1 MSSTFMGLETSKRGL
16 TAQQTALYT
25 VGHNIS
31 NANTIGY
38 TRQRV
43 NLVATDGFPS
53 PGMNSPKMA
62 GHLGTGVTSD
72 SVQRIRDSFIDTQY
86 RQESTNLGYWS
97 AKAKEVS
104 QLEDIFSEPSEY
116 GLNKSFDDF
125 YQALQT
131 LSTNPSNAAAR
142 QVVAEKGV
150 HLADSFNYI
159 NKQLTQVQTNL
170 KNNIRVETKNVNSLL
185 TQIASLNKQ
194 ISTLE
199 PNGYLP
205 NDLYDQRD
213 NLLDSLSE
221 YFKIETTRVPSGGNA
236 KANAEG
242 SLDVFI
248 KLDDGSKIQV
258 VKGAK
263 EATMVSNFSQSKT
276 TGIDY
281 SDDYGAFI
289 SFGFTDATY
298 ITKEGTILATDDKGI
313 TLKDPNGHNIYLNAD
328 DKVLL
333 TDAQGNLVKDSA
345 GKYVTNEGMNYYEK
359 VGSDTFVKDIEGNY
373 IKDASGANTKVD
385 TSKYQAVDAD
395 GKVLLVNG
403 TPIVFTQGAT
413 TDVSGNFSIN
423 NGKLFDAS
431 GSKQYF
437 SDVSGN
443 IAYQLIGTS
452 WTDLTGTAVAQPI
465 DATAT
470 AVSTKFGAAIDTSGN
485 TIPTK
490 NSLLLVDTSNLE
502 NPILTDN
509 TGKPVLTNNKEVI
522 TDKFG
527 YTVESDEAGRYLKD
541 IDGNSI
547 DKGLEVDTH
556 DNSIVYV
563 TDLNGTVIKDSTGQP
578 IENIDGL
585 YIKQDNGKP
594 TIYKWDGTKIGEL
607 DTSGATLLAKTDGTV
622 ATYPSGGNIVLNADG
637 TLDNANY
644 QVLDGKLAK
653 KNGEPVIPQIEIAT
667 DYSIAKDTSGNPITN
682 GVNPNP
688 NPNPVFLNNNGE
700 IVLTNGGTT
709 PLRDQNGNLVV
720 DRNGY
725 HTSDTTSPYTYKDYD
740 GNVYQ
745 ETPRILGSALTA
757 EQLLSGI
764 GKMKALVD
772 SYGYTTGEPTVDQ
785 EQSKGLLPEKIKELN
800 DLARAFAEKLN
811 DLHDDG
817 YTLSTASETSK
828 QGGNFFTAG
837 REGQDKI
844 TAANIRVSEAIRNNL
859 NLIAASTGIDE
870 EGNGSNA
877 IKLASVKSEALTRL
891 NNASAQTFYESIVA
905 DVGVKGEQAN
915 RLEYN
920 STTIRLTIAN
930 NRDSVSSVS
939 LDEEM
944 TNMITFQQA
953 YNASARMITV
963 VDETL
968 DKIING
974 MGRVGL

>member
-72 SVQRIRDSFIDTQY
+72 SIQRIRDSFIDTQY

-131 LSTNPSNAAAR
+131 LSTNPNNAAAR
-142 QVVAEKGV
+142 QVVAEKGA

-194 ISTLE
+194 ISDLE

-258 VKGAK
+258 VNGTK

-276 TGIDY
+276 EQTGIDY

-298 ITKEGTILATDDKGI
+298 ITKEGTILATDDKGVA
-313 TLKDPNGHNIYLNAD
+313 LKAPNGHNIYLNAD

-333 TDAQGNLVKDSA
+333 TDAQGNLVKNSA
-345 GKYVTNEGMNYYEK
+345 GEYVTNEGMYYYEK
-359 VGSDTFVKDIEGNY
+359 AGSDTFVKDIEGKY
-373 IKDASGANTKVD
+373 ITDVNGTNVKVD
-385 TSKYQAVDAD
+385 TSMYQAVDAD
-395 GKVLLVNG
+395 GKVLSVNG

-413 TDVSGNFSIN
+413 KDVSGNFSIN
-423 NGKLFDAS
+423 NGQLFDAS

-443 IAYQLIGTS
+443 IAYQYDGTD
-452 WTDLTGTAVAQPI
+452 WTNLTGMAIATPPM
-465 DATAT
+465 DATPT
-470 AVSTKFGAAIDTSGN
+470 VVSTKFGAAIDTSGN
-485 TIPTK
+485 TISTK
-490 NSLLLVDTSNLE
+490 NGLLLVDKNNLGK
-502 NPILTDN
+502 PILTDN
-509 TGKPVLTNNKEVI
+509 TGKPVLTTNKEVI
-522 TDKFG
+522 TDEFG
-527 YTVESDEAGRYLKD
+527 YTVVSDDAGRYLKD
-541 IDGNSI
+541 INGNAI
-547 DKGLEVDTH
+547 DKGLEIDTVDK
-556 DNSIVYV
+556 SIVYV
-563 TDLNGTVIKDSTGQP
+563 TDLNGTVLKDGNGQP
-578 IENIDGL
+578 IQNKDGL

-607 DTSGATLLAKTDGTV
+607 DISGSSLLAKPDGTV

-637 TLDNANY
+637 TLDNPNY

-653 KNGEPVIPQIEIAT
+653 KNGEPVIPPIEIAT
-667 DYSIAKDTSGNPITN
+667 DYSIAKDASGNPITN
-682 GVNPNP
+682 GA
-688 NPNPVFLNNNGE
+688 NPVFLNNDGE
-700 IVLTNGGTT
+700 IVLTNGGST

-725 HTSDTTSPYTYKDYD
+725 HTTDTTSPYTYKDYD

-772 SYGYTTGEPTVDQ
+772 SYGYTTGNPTVDQ

-800 DLARAFAEKLN
+800 DLARAFAKKLN

-817 YTLSTASETSK
+817 FTLSTASETSK
-828 QGGNFFTAG
+828 RGGNFFTAG
-837 REGQDKI
+837 REVQDNI
-844 TAANIRVSEAIRNNL
+844 TAANIQVSEAIRNNL

-877 IKLASVKSEALTRL
+877 IKLASVKSEALAEL
-891 NNASAQTFYESIVA
+891 NNASTQTYYESIVA

-920 STTIRLTIAN
+920 STTIRLTISN

>member
-1 MSSTFMGLETSKRGL
+1 MGSTFMGLETSKRGL

-97 AKAKEVS
+97 TKTKDIS

-116 GLNKSFDDF
+116 GLNTSFDDF
-125 YQALQT
+125 YKALQT

-142 QVVAEKGV
+142 QVVAEKGA

-185 TQIASLNKQ
+185 TQVANLNKQ
-194 ISTLE
+194 ISNLE

-213 NLLDSLSE
+213 TLLDSLSE

-242 SLDVFI
+242 SLNVFI

-258 VKGAK
+258 VNGMK

-276 TGIDY
+276 EQTGIDY

-289 SFGFTDATY
+289 SLGFTDATY

-313 TLKDPNGHNIYLNAD
+313 ALKDPNGHNIYLNTED
-328 DKVLL
+328 QVLL
-333 TDAQGNLVKDSA
+333 TDAQGNLVKNSA
-345 GKYVTNEGMNYYEK
+345 GEYVTNEGMYYYEK
-359 VGSDTFVKDIEGNY
+359 TGSDTFVKDLEGKY
-373 IKDASGANTKVD
+373 ITDASGANVKVD
-385 TSKYQAVDAD
+385 TLKYQAVDLD
-395 GKVLLVNG
+395 GKTLSVNG
-403 TPIVFTQGAT
+403 NPIVFSQGAT

-423 NGKLFDAS
+423 NNGQLFDAS

-437 SDVSGN
+437 SDASGN
-443 IAYQLIGTS
+443 IAYQYDGTN
-452 WTDLTGTAVAQPI
+452 WTDLTGVAITPQPT
-465 DATAT
+465 DAIPT
-470 AVSTKFGAAIDTSGN
+470 VISTNFGAAIDISGN
-485 TIPTK
+485 TISTK
-490 NSLLLVDTSNLE
+490 NGLLLVDKSNLGK
-502 NPILTDN
+502 PILTDS
-509 TGKPVLTNNKEVI
+509 TGKPVLTANNEVI
-522 TDKFG
+522 TDEFG
-527 YTVESDEAGRYLKD
+527 YTVVSDDAGRYLKD
-541 IDGNSI
+541 INGNAI
-547 DKGLEVDTH
+547 DKGLEIDTVDKR
-556 DNSIVYV
+556 IVYV
-563 TDLNGTVIKDSTGQP
+563 TDLNGTVLKDSTGQP
-578 IENIDGL
+578 IQNTDGL
-585 YIKQDNGKP
+585 FMKQVSGS
-594 TIYKWDGTKIGEL
+594 TIISKWDGTTLGTL
-607 DTSGATLLAKTDGTV
+607 DSSGATLLAKTDGTV

-637 TLDNANY
+637 TLNNDNY

-667 DYSIAKDTSGNPITN
+667 DYSIAKDASGNPITN
-682 GVNPNP
+682 GA
-688 NPNPVFLNNNGE
+688 NPVFLNKNGE
-700 IVLTNGGTT
+700 VVLTNGGST
-709 PLRDQNGNLVV
+709 PLRNQNGNLVV
-720 DRNGY
+720 DKHGY
-725 HTSDTTSPYTYKDYD
+725 HTTNGTAPYTYQDYQ
-740 GNVYQ
+740 GNNYQ

-772 SYGYTTGEPTVDQ
+772 SYGYTTGDPTIDQ

-800 DLARAFAEKLN
+800 DLARAFAKKLN

-817 YTLSTASETSK
+817 YTLSTASEISK

-844 TAANIRVSEAIRNNL
+844 TAANIQVSEAIQNNL
-859 NLIAASTGIDE
+859 NLIAASTGMDE

-877 IKLASVKSEALTRL
+877 IKLANVKSEALAEL
-891 NNASAQTFYESIVA
+891 NNASTQTYYESIVA

-920 STTIRLTIAN
+920 STTIRLTISN

-974 MGRVGL
+974 MGKVGL